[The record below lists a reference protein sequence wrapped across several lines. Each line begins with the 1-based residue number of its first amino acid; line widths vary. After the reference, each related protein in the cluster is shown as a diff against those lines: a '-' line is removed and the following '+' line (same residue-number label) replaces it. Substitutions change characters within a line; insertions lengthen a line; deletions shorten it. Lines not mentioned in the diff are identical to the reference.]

1 VCSKLPA
8 DIGLVFIYGAA
19 PPHESRGFA
28 MSMNDAAGR
37 DMNCEINVTPL
48 IDVLLVLLIIF
59 MVIVPA
65 VPRGDAAMVPQP
77 LAGKRAQD
85 AVVLEVLRGAIGDVH
100 FRINQQAV
108 SREDLPDRLARIY
121 ANRAQRV
128 LFVKG
133 DDQLK
138 FTEIAEVIDISH
150 AAGVDHVGLLT
161 PKLAAAI

>member
-1 VCSKLPA
+1 
-8 DIGLVFIYGAA
+8 
-19 PPHESRGFA
+19 
-28 MSMNDAAGR
+28 MNDGGR
-37 DMNCEINVTPL
+37 GVNCEINVTAL

-65 VPRGDAAMVPQP
+65 IPRGETALVPKTPSGNGQ
-77 LAGKRAQD
+77 QD
-85 AVVLEVLRGAIGDVH
+85 AVVLEVLKDTAGQVS

-108 SREDLPDRLARIY
+108 SRSELAGRLAGIY

-138 FTEIAEVIDISH
+138 FNEIAEVIDTSR
-150 AAGVDHVGLLT
+150 AAGVDHVGIIT
-161 PKLAAAI
+161 PKLAAAL